1 MDFISSVLLSFGGG
15 VSLVL
20 ALSAWLGNLWAK
32 RLLSNENNNSLK
44 ELSEIKYQQN
54 LKVQETVSIM
64 NQELELFKNRKNE
77 AIESHKFAYS
87 AYMSAHSEYVKNRIS
102 ANEQLWKYIIEIRVL
117 IPSPLYMLDI
127 IKIDNPIE
135 ATKGVQDKERICKD
149 FDDAQ
154 SIFYSNSECMKA
166 QSLLPFL
173 DEKVFRLYILYKS
186 LCSRFVWYGVLIY
199 HNSCELEVWY
209 KDMRITPAID
219 ELSKEIIGTEQYLK
233 RGSIHSYLDYVEN
246 MLSNEIRNSMNGQNL
261 GEEAAISSSRLVDVV
276 ANLSEKNTSA

>member
-1 MDFISSVLLSFGGG
+1 MEFLSSILLPFGGG

-20 ALSAWLGNLWAK
+20 ALSAWLGNVWAK
-32 RLLSNENNNSLK
+32 RLLSNENNDSLK
-44 ELSEIKYQQN
+44 ELSEIKHQQN

-64 NQELELFKNRKNE
+64 NQELELFKKRKNE

-102 ANEQLWKYIIEIRVL
+102 ANEQLWKYIIEIRAV
-117 IPSPLYMLDI
+117 IPSHLYMLDV

-135 ATKGVQDKERICKD
+135 ATKGVQNKEQIRKK

-154 SIFYSNSECMKA
+154 YLFHSNTECMKA

-199 HNSCELEVWY
+199 HHTGELDVWY
-209 KDMRITPAID
+209 KDMRIT
-219 ELSKEIIGTEQYLK
+219 LS
-233 RGSIHSYLDYVEN
+233 V
-246 MLSNEIRNSMNGQNL
+246 
-261 GEEAAISSSRLVDVV
+261 RLVV
-276 ANLSEKNTSA
+276 ALNI